1 MSTGPLRRLFG
12 TLGLFALVPTAALL
26 ATGAVEPGEAAM
38 RAAVTVLAVV
48 ALGRVTNWWLS
59 SAASAFEREADEAG
73 AADAAGAADSTRAP
87 GDDRPQRRRS
97 DGVRS
102 ATG

>member
-26 ATGAVEPGEAAM
+26 ATGAVEPGEAAL

-48 ALGRVTNWWLS
+48 ALGRVANWWLS

-73 AADAAGAADSTRAP
+73 AG
-87 GDDRPQRRRS
+87 GDGDIEPPTDGQPLRRRS
-97 DGVRS
+97 DAAQR
-102 ATG
+102 AAR